1 MMPSL
6 GVRRALS
13 RRLPRL
19 ALPALAAIASLTTAA
34 PASAA
39 PPALAA
45 AVAAAAAANVS
56 VHTKTVEVDYATQ
69 PQLFTVDCGPDE
81 EVLSGGYSA
90 PDPAI
95 RVVFS
100 YPSNPQG
107 VATPDGAR
115 PRSWTVGVVNSSDTP
130 VRLQLAATCLTG
142 DASAASRVAVLMQTR
157 AESAYSL
164 TVGCP
169 TGTARTGG
177 GHASVWSPVTGTAV
191 VRSSYPVARGWRVD
205 VATAAPG
212 SLAFATA
219 DPDVQARATASVYA
233 VCLASGDLEV
243 AEREPVNV
251 DLVAGQPVCPGD
263 IAIPT
268 VAACVTRRFGETTV
282 QCGEGQLFAGAGYQI
297 SDPPL
302 SLHSV
307 RVATPAAGPVWTVTV
322 DGWTPLP
329 SATAQPTPIRMVVRT
344 LCLVAQVAAGT
355 AGPAATTQNPA
366 LPLPEPSRPEL
377 QARSDFSVLVGAGL
391 LVLALLLLLLLLL
404 ALPALRRGGRRRLAG
419 SVEVVVRGVRTGYRI
434 GGERR

>member
-1 MMPSL
+1 MPCL

-39 PPALAA
+39 PPALTA
-45 AVAAAAAANVS
+45 AVAPAANVS
-56 VHTKTVEVDYATQ
+56 VRTKTVEVDYATQ

-90 PDPAI
+90 PDPAV
-95 RVVFS
+95 RVVSS

-115 PRSWTVGVVNSSDTP
+115 PRSWTVGGVYVGGDGP
-130 VRLQLAATCLTG
+130 RPRLDLAATCLAG
-142 DASAASRVAVLMQTR
+142 DAGAASRVAVLTQTS

-164 TVGCP
+164 TAGCP

-177 GHASVWSPVTGTAV
+177 GHALLWPSDGTGFGLAV
-191 VRSSYPVARGWRVD
+191 LRSSYPVARGWRVD
-205 VATAAPG
+205 VANPPPIEGPLPPT
-212 SLAFATA
+212 
-219 DPDVQARATASVYA
+219 TASVYA

-251 DLVAGQPVCPGD
+251 DLVAGQPACDGVNC
-263 IAIPT
+263 
-268 VAACVTRRFGETTV
+268 VAPRSGETTV

-297 SDPPL
+297 SDPSL
-302 SLHSV
+302 SHSV

-322 DGWTPLP
+322 FGSTLLP
-329 SATAQPTPIRMVVRT
+329 ATAQPTPIRMVVRT
-344 LCLVAQVAAGT
+344 LCLVAEVPAVST
-355 AGPAATTQNPA
+355 AGPAPTTQNPA
-366 LPLPEPSRPEL
+366 LPRPEPSRPEL
-377 QARSDFSVLVGAGL
+377 QARSDFSILVGAGL
-391 LVLALLLLLLLLL
+391 IVLTLLLLLLLLL
-404 ALPALRRGGRRRLAG
+404 ALLALRRGGRRRLAG

-434 GGERR
+434 GGESR